1 MAAIDILSLVIVG
14 VSALHGLWRG
24 FTRQALGLGGWILA
38 ILLAC
43 RFYPVLIPWT
53 TPYLSNPL
61 AAHAAAFVILL
72 LGLLIAATLFS
83 AFIVRLVHLTAL
95 GGLDRT
101 LGCGFGVIRGGLL
114 VVLLFMVAQW
124 FMMPEDMAS
133 LEANG
138 RLTPYIRL
146 GAAYI
151 QPFLPVFSAKGV
163 APNLSTGHDATL

>member
-1 MAAIDILSLVIVG
+1 MAAIDSIALVIMG
-14 VSALHGLWRG
+14 LSTLHGFWRG

-38 ILLAC
+38 LLLAC
-43 RFYPVLIPWT
+43 RFYPTLIPWT
-53 TPYLSNPL
+53 QTYLSNPL
-61 AAHAAAFVILL
+61 AADAAAFVILL
-72 LGLLIAATLFS
+72 IGLLIAASLLS
-83 AFIVRLVHLTAL
+83 ALIVRLVHLTAL

-101 LGCGFGVIRGGLL
+101 LGCVFGAIRGGLL
-114 VVLLFMVAQW
+114 VVLLFLAAQW
-124 FMMPEDMAS
+124 LMLPEDMAS
-133 LEANG
+133 LEADG